1 MSVVKVIELSAESE
15 KSFEDAIQ
23 EGIRKADKSVENLKS
38 AWVKDQEVLLNGGNV
53 KGYRVNLKLS
63 FQVD

>member
-23 EGIRKADKSVENLKS
+23 QGIKKADKSVENLKS